1 VNGEVVRCI
10 PAVKDHFVNQDLEVM
25 ELKSNLPEGLADL
38 VDQRAAYGGLSYPN
52 LQFYTFVAK
61 VEACYSRLANSRNLK
76 IFGGT
81 VLGAI
86 CHCITQHKSIITQF
100 CSFFEEGRFSNN
112 AINGAICYYVKMFG
126 TCAENTTH
134 YFIKQ
139 QLLG

>member
-10 PAVKDHFVNQDLEVM
+10 AAVKDHFVNRDLEVM

-86 CHCITQHKSIITQF
+86 CHCTIRQHKSIITQF
-100 CSFFEEGRFSNN
+100 GSLLGKGLFSNN
-112 AINGAICYYVKMFG
+112 VINGALC
-126 TCAENTTH
+126 
-134 YFIKQ
+134 
-139 QLLG
+139 